1 MADLF
6 ALPRLYYDE
15 GIRRYGFHGLSY
27 EYIAR
32 VLPEVA
38 PKIAEGRAI
47 VGHFGSGVSMCAI
60 NTLDD
65 ASSIHP
71 GGDRFQFF
79 TGRLFYSQAISCHAV
94 SGP

>member
-15 GIRRYGFHGLSY
+15 RIRRYGFHGLSY

-60 NTLDD
+60 NTGR
-65 ASSIHP
+65 SI
-71 GGDRFQFF
+71 DRELQVHQRYLAGLPCVFVYLLNFF
-79 TGRLFYSQAISCHAV
+79 YLLR
-94 SGP
+94 